1 VAALGRSA
9 EKNHAFSKIL
19 GRVVYNWVTLI
30 KEFKMT
36 NLVEDHVERLFS
48 GIAAQHGELC
58 MNPVTGGWFV
68 FGDDPTE
75 PQMRMAHQALLAREW
90 FAATGPHDAPPL
102 PLSGAEME
110 SLRYQG
116 NALWHIIGH
125 FAQSLRL
132 QDWDY
137 TRHPGFEDFARGV
150 LASETAP
157 DFVLEDE
164 ALRRRYPPRPLAGLS
179 PFFMWKPPALR
190 ARRNQALRAHQR
202 RHAS

>member
-1 VAALGRSA
+1 MTIVQLDEHKVAA
-9 EKNHAFSKIL
+9 
-19 GRVVYNWVTLI
+19 RVAQ
-30 KEFKMT
+30 
-36 NLVEDHVERLFS
+36 LFRENPPLY
-48 GIAAQHGELC
+48 GQYCI
-58 MNPVTGGWFV
+58 NPVTGGSYM
-68 FGDDPTE
+68 GGGLDPIE
-75 PQMRMAHQALLAREW
+75 REKRIARQALLAREW

-125 FAQSLRL
+125 FGQSLRL

-137 TRHPGFEDFARGV
+137 TRHPGFDDFARGV